1 MGLTAWITSG
11 SNSRICFQNLIGGTA
26 NLISGYTQNDSDGN
40 RWTLNPA
47 YDAGGLPGAKISTS
61 WPMAASWSK
70 LRISRVTTPSILG
83 RKTSVTIA
91 IRTRTMR
98 FQIVMILRPQPQ
110 FLVPQFPALDR
121 LRAAQKS
128 TGTALGSWN
137 DLPGRSTCAPLLQLP
152 ASALRTRWWA

>member
-70 LRISRVTTPSILG
+70 LRIRRVTTPSILG
-83 RKTSVTIA
+83 RKTSVTLA
-91 IRTRTMR
+91 LVTRTML
-98 FQIVMILRPQPQ
+98 FQIVLIMRPQPQ
-110 FLVPQFPALDR
+110 FPVPQLPALEG
-121 LRAAQKS
+121 LPAAQMS
-128 TGTALGSWN
+128 TGTVLGSWN
-137 DLPGRSTCAPLLQLP
+137 ELPDRST
-152 ASALRTRWWA
+152 